1 MTKKFITFEGPEGS
15 GKTSILRAVEETL
28 RNKGLDI
35 LTTREPGGIRISE
48 MIRNLIL
55 DVDNKEMDART
66 EALLYA
72 AARRQHMVEKIWP
85 ALKKGQLVLCDRFI
99 DSSLAYQGAGRAL
112 GIDNIYQ
119 LNRFAIEDTMPDLT
133 FFIDVPPSVGLDRVF
148 DNAREMDRLDLES
161 IQFHTKVYEG
171 YQAIIKEHP
180 ERIRV
185 IDGNKSIEAVVKD
198 VLDVLE
204 KELG

>member
-1 MTKKFITFEGPEGS
+1 VKKKFITFEGPEGS

-28 RNKGLDI
+28 TNQGLDV
-35 LTTREPGGIRISE
+35 LSTREPGGIRISE
-48 MIRNLIL
+48 LIRTVIL

-72 AARRQHMVEKIWP
+72 ASRRQHMVEKVWP
-85 ALKKGQLVLCDRFI
+85 ALNQGKIVLCDRFI

-112 GIDNIYQ
+112 GIDRIYS

-133 FFIDVPPSVGLDRVF
+133 FFIDVPPSVGLNRVF

-161 IQFHTKVYEG
+161 LQFHTKVYEG
-171 YQAIIKEHP
+171 YQTIIKDNP
-180 ERIRV
+180 QRIRV
-185 IDGNKSIEAVVKD
+185 IDGTKSIEEVVEEVVE
-198 VLDVLE
+198 VLK
-204 KELG
+204 KEL

>member
-28 RNKGLDI
+28 KNQGLDV
-35 LTTREPGGIRISE
+35 LTTREPGGIRIAE
-48 MIRNLIL
+48 LIRNVIL

-72 AARRQHMVEKIWP
+72 AARRQHMVEKVWP
-85 ALKKGQLVLCDRFI
+85 ALKEGKLVLCDRFI
-99 DSSLAYQGAGRAL
+99 DSSLAYQGAGRNL
-112 GIDNIYQ
+112 GIDNIYT

-161 IQFHTKVYEG
+161 LQFHTKVYEG
-171 YQAIIKEHP
+171 YQKIIKDNP

-185 IDGNKSIEAVVKD
+185 IDGTKSIEEVVE
-198 VLDVLE
+198 DVLE
-204 KELG
+204 VLKKELL